1 MILWFLQKGSDAMSI
16 AGDLIRGHT
25 DAIILARLLQSDSYG
40 YEINKTISALSHGQF
55 ELKEATL
62 YTAFKRLEEQGYIT
76 SFWGDSGAGA
86 RRRYYTI
93 TSDGRYACRRLLQEW
108 QETKNIMDQLLETEE
123 VL

>member
-1 MILWFLQKGSDAMSI
+1 MSI

-40 YEINKTISALSHGQF
+40 YEINKMISTLSSGRF

-62 YTAFKRLEEQGYIT
+62 DTAFKRLEDQGCIT
-76 SFWGDSGAGA
+76 SYWGDSGAGA

-93 TSDGRYACRRLLQEW
+93 TPDGRYACRRLLQEW
-108 QETKNIMDQLLETEE
+108 QETKDIMDRLLQTEGT
-123 VL
+123 L